1 MDIKLFIPPI
11 IGGIFKRIKMQFVRK
26 YQIGKYFIDI
36 SPGMALPSN
45 QKKYKLYDRFLPVL
59 AGQLSGNG
67 IIIDVGANIGDTA
80 IAMLQNCQNPIYCV
94 EPSVY
99 FFKFLEKNLKKLSL
113 TDQQRIKTI
122 QKLAGTG
129 RISGELEHLKGTA
142 SIKIIENEGESTHVP
157 LDSLV
162 DVADVV
168 LLKVDTDGFDFDVI
182 KSAEKIL
189 TNSEPILFWENEI
202 SEDFQ
207 YKGFEELY
215 VLLTEKKYKY
225 IYVFDNFG
233 NLLLEECNF
242 ETLKSINAY
251 LYSMKTQNC
260 TRTFHYTDILAATE
274 KNISIVRNAISE
286 YKKEWINK

>member
-11 IGGIFKRIKMQFVRK
+11 IGAILKRIKIQFIRK
-26 YQIGKYFIDI
+26 YRIGKYFIDI
-36 SPGMALPSN
+36 SPAMPLPNN

-59 AGQLSGNG
+59 ASQLPANG

-80 IAMLQNCQNPIYCV
+80 IAMLDYCQNPIYCV
-94 EPSVY
+94 EPSAY
-99 FFKFLEKNLKKLSL
+99 FFKFLEKNVQKLPY
-113 TDQQRIKTI
+113 TMQQRIKMI

-129 RISGELEHLKGTA
+129 KISGELEHLKGTA
-142 SIKIIENEGESTHVP
+142 SIKIIENEGEATHSP

-162 DVADVV
+162 DVADVI

-189 TNSEPILFWENEI
+189 TSSEPILFWENEI

-215 VLLTEKKYKY
+215 VLLKEKNYKY

-242 ETLKSINAY
+242 ETLNSINAY
-251 LYSMKTQNC
+251 LYSMKTHNC

-274 KNISIVRNAISE
+274 KNVSIVRNAIE
-286 YKKEWINK
+286 VYKNEWIKK